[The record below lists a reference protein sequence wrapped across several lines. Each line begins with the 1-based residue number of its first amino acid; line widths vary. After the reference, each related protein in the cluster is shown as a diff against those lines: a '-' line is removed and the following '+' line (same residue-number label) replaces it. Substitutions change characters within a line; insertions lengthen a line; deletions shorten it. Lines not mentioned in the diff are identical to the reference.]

1 MARRG
6 LVPHEFGHGA
16 HKPVSFFAVVVGLAL
31 LVWGSDRF
39 VFGAS
44 ATARNLGVSPLV
56 IGLTIVGV
64 GTSAPEMLV
73 SATAALQGNPGVSIG
88 NALGSNIANIGLVL
102 GVTALVRSVLVR
114 SRIFRLEF
122 PAMFA
127 VMALAWTLLGDGML
141 DGSDGL
147 VLGLAFIILLL
158 FMLGIAL
165 RARRSDPLQR
175 EFAREIPTDVSTGK
189 ALLWFVVGLV
199 TLLLGSRAMVWGAVS
214 IARSF
219 DVSDLLIGLTVV
231 AVGTSLPELATSIT
245 SVLKNE
251 PDIAVGNVIGSNMF
265 NLLPVLAIPGLIAPT
280 AVPPEALQR
289 DFPVMLTLS
298 VALVVMSWG
307 FRGSGRI
314 ARWEGGVLLLA
325 FIGYQGL
332 LYVSAT

>member
-1 MARRG
+1 M
-6 LVPHEFGHGA
+6 
-16 HKPVSFFAVVVGLAL
+16 SFFAVVVGLAL

-102 GVTALVRSVLVR
+102 GVTALVRGVLVR

-122 PAMFA
+122 PVMFG
-127 VMALAWTLLGDGML
+127 VIALAWILLGDGTL
-141 DGSDGL
+141 DRSDGL
-147 VLGLAFIILLL
+147 VLSLAFILLLL
-158 FMLGIAL
+158 FMLRIAL

-175 EFAREIPTDVSTGK
+175 EFAKEIPTNVSAGK

-199 TLLLGSRAMVWGAVS
+199 TLLLGSRALVWGAVN

-307 FRGSGRI
+307 FRGAGRI

-332 LYVSAT
+332 LYVSPI

>member
-1 MARRG
+1 M
-6 LVPHEFGHGA
+6 
-16 HKPVSFFAVVVGLAL
+16 SFFAVLVGLAL

-122 PAMFA
+122 PVMFG
-127 VMALAWTLLGDGML
+127 VMAFAWVLLGDGLL
-141 DGSDGL
+141 DRSDGL
-147 VLGLAFIILLL
+147 VLSLAFVILLL
-158 FMLGIAL
+158 FMLAIAV
-165 RARRSDPLQR
+165 RARRSDPLRR
-175 EFAREIPTDVSTGK
+175 EFAKEIPTDVSTAK
-189 ALLWFVVGLV
+189 ALLWFVVGLA

-231 AVGTSLPELATSIT
+231 AVGTSLPELAASVT

-265 NLLPVLAIPGLIAPT
+265 NLLPVLADTWSDRAHGSA
-280 AVPPEALQR
+280 A
-289 DFPVMLTLS
+289 
-298 VALVVMSWG
+298 
-307 FRGSGRI
+307 RG
-314 ARWEGGVLLLA
+314 AA
-325 FIGYQGL
+325 
-332 LYVSAT
+332 A

>member
-1 MARRG
+1 M
-6 LVPHEFGHGA
+6 
-16 HKPVSFFAVVVGLAL
+16 SFFAVVVGLAL

-141 DGSDGL
+141 DGSDSL

>member
-1 MARRG
+1 
-6 LVPHEFGHGA
+6 
-16 HKPVSFFAVVVGLAL
+16 VSFFAVVVGLVL

-44 ATARNLGVSPLV
+44 ATARNLGIPPLV
-56 IGLTIVGV
+56 IGLTVVGV

-122 PAMFA
+122 PAMFG
-127 VMALAWTLLGDGML
+127 VMALAWILLGDGTL
-141 DGSDGL
+141 DRNDGL
-147 VLGLAFIILLL
+147 VLSLAFVILLL
-158 FMLGIAL
+158 FMLSIAV

-175 EFAREIPTDVSTGK
+175 EFARRIPTDVGTGK
-189 ALLWFVVGLV
+189 ALLWFVVGLA
-199 TLLLGSRAMVWGAVS
+199 TLLMGSQAMVWGAVS

-219 DVSDLLIGLTVV
+219 EVSDLLIGLTVV

-265 NLLPVLAIPGLIAPT
+265 NLLPVLAIAGLIAPT
-280 AVPPEALQR
+280 TVPLEALQR

-307 FRGSGRI
+307 FRRPGRI

-325 FIGYQGL
+325 FVGYQGL
-332 LYVSAT
+332 LYVSAV

>member
-1 MARRG
+1 M
-6 LVPHEFGHGA
+6 
-16 HKPVSFFAVVVGLAL
+16 SFFAVVVGLAL

-231 AVGTSLPELATSIT
+231 AVGTSLPELATSIA

>member
-1 MARRG
+1 M
-6 LVPHEFGHGA
+6 
-16 HKPVSFFAVVVGLAL
+16 SFFAVVVGLAL

-199 TLLLGSRAMVWGAVS
+199 TLLLGSRAIVWGAVS

>member
-1 MARRG
+1 
-6 LVPHEFGHGA
+6 
-16 HKPVSFFAVVVGLAL
+16 VSFFAVVVGLAL